1 MALTIQGADIGFDA
15 NEVQAALNDIHTQV
29 IEQAQNDLRIQLSDL
44 DNAVDEI
51 WVGQSAEIFKKNMQ
65 TDVEAICQGLSDAY
79 EVLKSE
85 FSQITSSM
93 TEIDANLVQERS
105 E

>member
-29 IEQAQNDLRIQLSDL
+29 IEQAQNDLRRQLSDL

-51 WVGQSAEIFKKNMQ
+51 WVGQSA
-65 TDVEAICQGLSDAY
+65 
-79 EVLKSE
+79 
-85 FSQITSSM
+85 
-93 TEIDANLVQERS
+93 
-105 E
+105 